1 MSEEKEKEQEQEQER
16 GRGLESA
23 SVSEQEPGASASAP
37 ASTPVPVL
45 WEQQGHIGYIR
56 LNRPEQ
62 LNAIN
67 RAMLDALGAL
77 IEQIGNNSRDIR
89 VVVIE
94 GAGRA
99 FSSGA
104 DLKERQT
111 MGSPEDIRQSIHR
124 IKTVLAALEQLPQ
137 PTIAA
142 LSGLAFGGGLELALA
157 CDFRFALRGVK
168 LGLTE
173 VGLGIIPGGGGT
185 QRLPRLIGAARA
197 KELILTARRITAEQA
212 YELGLLSGVAD
223 DMALLHASVSQLAA
237 ELLQAAP
244 IAVYQAKL
252 AINRGLDTNLQ
263 AGMDIETAAY
273 EVTIPTKDRQ
283 EALEAFR
290 TKRAPHFTGE

>member
-1 MSEEKEKEQEQEQER
+1 MSTEHGQEREQEQQ
-16 GRGLESA
+16 A
-23 SVSEQEPGASASAP
+23 EQEPI
-37 ASTPVPVL
+37 VF
-45 WEQQGHIGYIR
+45 EHRGHIGYIR

-77 IEQIGNNSRDIR
+77 IEQIGRSARDTR

-99 FSSGA
+99 FSAGA

-111 MGSPEDIRQSIHR
+111 MGSPEQIRQSIHR
-124 IKTVLAALEQLPQ
+124 IKAVLAALEQLPQ
-137 PTIAA
+137 PTIAS
-142 LSGLAFGGGLELALA
+142 LGGLAFGGGLELALA
-157 CDFRFALRGVK
+157 CDFRYAARGVK

-212 YELGLLSGVAD
+212 CELGLLNGVAD
-223 DMALLHASVSQLAA
+223 DETQLEALVSQLAA

-252 AINRGLDTNLQ
+252 AINRGLDTDLES
-263 AGMDIETAAY
+263 GMDIENAAY

-290 TKRAPHFTGE
+290 AKRKPNFTGE

>member
-1 MSEEKEKEQEQEQER
+1 MSSERDREREQER
-16 GRGLESA
+16 
-23 SVSEQEPGASASAP
+23 AP
-37 ASTPVPVL
+37 ALDPAPEPVL
-45 WEQQGHIGYIR
+45 WEQRGHIGYIR

-77 IEQIGNNSRDIR
+77 IEQIGRQTRDIR

-99 FSSGA
+99 FSAGA

-124 IKTVLAALEQLPQ
+124 IKAVLTALEQLPQ

-157 CDFRFALRGVK
+157 CDFRYAVRGVK

-223 DMALLHASVSQLAA
+223 DMALLHASISQLAA
-237 ELLQAAP
+237 ELLRAAP

-252 AINRGLDTNLQ
+252 AINRGLDADLHT
-263 AGMDIETAAY
+263 GMDVETAAY

-290 TKRAPHFTGE
+290 AKRAPHFTGE